1 MVLADLAKANKE
13 KVNKGKK
20 DLDVYSGAYYSLGG
34 LIAGFLFHDLYT
46 TLKLPGYDN
55 KIDKGLISGT
65 PINNPANAN
74 FDKMLVTF
82 LATGLMFAE
91 LFGVK
96 GAGASGGGMLIGY
109 GYAQNSSKGRYIGS
123 I

>member
-1 MVLADLAKANKE
+1 MIAELAKANKE

-20 DLDVYSGAYYSLGG
+20 DLDVYSGAYYTLGG
-34 LIAGFLFHDLYT
+34 VLAGFIFHDLYHKF
-46 TLKLPGYDN
+46 KLPGYDN
-55 KIDKGLISGT
+55 KIDKGLISGI

-96 GAGASGGGMLIGY
+96 GAGASGGGMLIGF
-109 GYAQNSSKGRYIGS
+109 GYAQNSSSGKYIGS